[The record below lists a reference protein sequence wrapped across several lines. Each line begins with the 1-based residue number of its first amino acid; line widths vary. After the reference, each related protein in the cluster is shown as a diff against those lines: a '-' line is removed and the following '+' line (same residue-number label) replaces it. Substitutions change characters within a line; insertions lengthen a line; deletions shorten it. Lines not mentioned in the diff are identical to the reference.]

1 MYELIIFMFKNFI
14 TFSLLIFLTN
24 CTAPGT
30 ALLGPAITGATTK
43 SVAQASLSFGS
54 NQIIRKFQ
62 ETSIKTKEE
71 VKKIVKKIEDLNL
84 ETKSVDFYASVK
96 NLYLKDQKQKKEI
109 FFFHR

>member
-1 MYELIIFMFKNFI
+1 MFKNFI
-14 TFSLLIFLTN
+14 TFSLLILLTN
-24 CTAPGT
+24 CATPGT

-54 NQIIRKFQ
+54 NQVLRKIQ
-62 ETSIKTKEE
+62 ETSKKTKKE
-71 VKKIVKKIEDLNL
+71 VKKIVKKIEDLTL

-96 NLYLKDQKQKKEI
+96 NLYLEDRKQKKEV